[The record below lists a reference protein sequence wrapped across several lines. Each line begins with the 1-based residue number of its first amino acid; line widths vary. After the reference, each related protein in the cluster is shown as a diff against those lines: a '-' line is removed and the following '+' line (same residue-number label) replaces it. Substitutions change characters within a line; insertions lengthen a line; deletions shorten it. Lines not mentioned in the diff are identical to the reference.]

1 MGEEAEGWDKATGLF
16 QAQMIAEIGRRGGTC
31 EGGEKGSDSGCV
43 LKVVEI
49 WRFEVLMREETFCIL
64 ALGG

>member
-1 MGEEAEGWDKATGLF
+1 MGEEAEGWDKAAGLF
-16 QAQMIAEIGRRGGTC
+16 QAQMMIAEIGRRGGTC
-31 EGGEKGSDSGCV
+31 EGGEKGSDSG

-49 WRFEVLMREETFCIL
+49 WRIEVLMREETFCIL